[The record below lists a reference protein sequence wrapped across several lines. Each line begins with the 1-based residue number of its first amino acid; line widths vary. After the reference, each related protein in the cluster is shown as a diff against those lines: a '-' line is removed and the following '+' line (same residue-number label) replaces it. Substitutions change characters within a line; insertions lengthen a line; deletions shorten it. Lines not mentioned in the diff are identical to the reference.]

1 MPGRQETTCDYD
13 ILVEIPWGK
22 SRADRKVEQK
32 GLARAPMMTTL
43 LLMLIGVTTTRMR
56 AENDDDNDDDGAGGD
71 DDDDDDHDNQH
82 LKAQPV
88 PLE

>member
-1 MPGRQETTCDYD
+1 MLGKICCHEIHAPYPWVPLTAFEPVPSLPGRQETTSDYD

-43 LLMLIGVTTTRMR
+43 LLMLIRG
-56 AENDDDNDDDGAGGD
+56 NDDEDEG
-71 DDDDDDHDNQH
+71 
-82 LKAQPV
+82 
-88 PLE
+88 